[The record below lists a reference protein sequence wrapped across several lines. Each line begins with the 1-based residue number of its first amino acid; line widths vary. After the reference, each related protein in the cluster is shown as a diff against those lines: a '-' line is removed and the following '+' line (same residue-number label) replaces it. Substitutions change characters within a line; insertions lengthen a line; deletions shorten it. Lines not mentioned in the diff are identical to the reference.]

1 MTFPQLI
8 PLNLPTLQFSHQL
21 KKIQHLPSHPWM
33 SLFPGYATP
42 SLEQDL
48 SGAIRRSGI
57 IQQRGRVKSIVLGA
71 PRRMQRED
79 FLRRV
84 QGSGNGGRRR
94 NANYVRLIIKKGK
107 RMNK

>member
-1 MTFPQLI
+1 
-8 PLNLPTLQFSHQL
+8 
-21 KKIQHLPSHPWM
+21 M
-33 SLFPGYATP
+33 SLFHGYATP

-57 IQQRGRVKSIVLGA
+57 IQQRGRVKSIVSGA

-79 FLRRV
+79 VLRQVR
-84 QGSGNGGRRR
+84 GHSGGGRRKK
-94 NANYVRLIIKKGK
+94 ANYVRLIIKKGK